1 MTDKVTVGFIGL
13 GKMGRG
19 MALNLAKAGY
29 PLVVF
34 DAFASAMEPLIA
46 AGAQAAGSPADVAA
60 WADVIF
66 TSLPGLGIIGALT
79 LAALTGQK
87 RYFAISTV
95 FAALVGAALS
105 VQTSAPDSL
114 TLTAIAEGCVGPQ
127 TFAIAACAIIAG
139 LSAASLAWLWLRDRP
154 ADRI

>member
-1 MTDKVTVGFIGL
+1 MTRL
-13 GKMGRG
+13 
-19 MALNLAKAGY
+19 ALFLA
-29 PLVVF
+29 LVPV
-34 DAFASAMEPLIA
+34 
-46 AGAQAAGSPADVAA
+46 QALADVCALERPDWRPENGPA
-60 WADVIF
+60 TALDELAFLF

-105 VQTSAPDSL
+105 VQTGAPDSL

-127 TFAIAACAIIAG
+127 TLAIAACAIIAG

>member
-1 MTDKVTVGFIGL
+1 MTRL
-13 GKMGRG
+13 
-19 MALNLAKAGY
+19 ALILA
-29 PLVVF
+29 LVPV
-34 DAFASAMEPLIA
+34 
-46 AGAQAAGSPADVAA
+46 QALADVCALERPDWRPENGPA
-60 WADVIF
+60 TALDELAFLF

-95 FAALVGAALS
+95 FAALVGAALT

-127 TFAIAACAIIAG
+127 TLAIAACAIIAG

>member
-1 MTDKVTVGFIGL
+1 MTRL
-13 GKMGRG
+13 
-19 MALNLAKAGY
+19 ALFLA
-29 PLVVF
+29 LVPV
-34 DAFASAMEPLIA
+34 
-46 AGAQAAGSPADVAA
+46 QALADVCALERPDWRPENGPA
-60 WADVIF
+60 TALDELAFLF

-105 VQTSAPDSL
+105 VQTGAPDSL

-139 LSAASLAWLWLRDRP
+139 ISAASLAWLWLRDRP

>member
-1 MTDKVTVGFIGL
+1 MTRL
-13 GKMGRG
+13 
-19 MALNLAKAGY
+19 ALILA
-29 PLVVF
+29 LVPV
-34 DAFASAMEPLIA
+34 
-46 AGAQAAGSPADVAA
+46 QALADVCALERPDWRPENGPA
-60 WADVIF
+60 TALDELAFLF

-139 LSAASLAWLWLRDRP
+139 ISAASLAWLWLRDRP

>member
-1 MTDKVTVGFIGL
+1 MTRL
-13 GKMGRG
+13 
-19 MALNLAKAGY
+19 ALFLA
-29 PLVVF
+29 LVPV
-34 DAFASAMEPLIA
+34 
-46 AGAQAAGSPADVAA
+46 QALADVCALERPDWRPENGPA
-60 WADVIF
+60 TALDELAFLF

-127 TFAIAACAIIAG
+127 TLAIAACAIIAG

>member
-1 MTDKVTVGFIGL
+1 MTRLV
-13 GKMGRG
+13 
-19 MALNLAKAGY
+19 ALFLALV
-29 PLVVF
+29 PL
-34 DAFASAMEPLIA
+34 
-46 AGAQAAGSPADVAA
+46 QALADVCALERPDWRPENGPA
-60 WADVIF
+60 TALDELAFLF

-127 TFAIAACAIIAG
+127 TLAIAACAIIAG

>member
-1 MTDKVTVGFIGL
+1 MTRL
-13 GKMGRG
+13 
-19 MALNLAKAGY
+19 ALFLA
-29 PLVVF
+29 LVPV
-34 DAFASAMEPLIA
+34 
-46 AGAQAAGSPADVAA
+46 QALADVCALERPDWRPENGPA
-60 WADVIF
+60 TALDELAFLF

-95 FAALVGAALS
+95 FAALVGAALT

>member
-1 MTDKVTVGFIGL
+1 MTRL
-13 GKMGRG
+13 
-19 MALNLAKAGY
+19 ALFLA
-29 PLVVF
+29 LVPV
-34 DAFASAMEPLIA
+34 
-46 AGAQAAGSPADVAA
+46 QALADVCALERPDWRPENGPA
-60 WADVIF
+60 TALDELAFLF

-139 LSAASLAWLWLRDRP
+139 ISAASLAWLWLRDRP

>member
-1 MTDKVTVGFIGL
+1 MTRL
-13 GKMGRG
+13 
-19 MALNLAKAGY
+19 ALFLA
-29 PLVVF
+29 LVPV
-34 DAFASAMEPLIA
+34 
-46 AGAQAAGSPADVAA
+46 QALADVCALERPDWRPENGPA
-60 WADVIF
+60 TALDELAFLF

-95 FAALVGAALS
+95 FAAFVGAALS
-105 VQTSAPDSL
+105 VQTGAPDSL

-127 TFAIAACAIIAG
+127 TLAIAACAIIAG

>member
-1 MTDKVTVGFIGL
+1 MTRL
-13 GKMGRG
+13 
-19 MALNLAKAGY
+19 ALILA
-29 PLVVF
+29 LVPV
-34 DAFASAMEPLIA
+34 
-46 AGAQAAGSPADVAA
+46 QALADVCALERPDWRPENGPA
-60 WADVIF
+60 TALDELAFLF

-105 VQTSAPDSL
+105 VQTGAPDSL

-127 TFAIAACAIIAG
+127 TLAIAACAIIAG

>member
-1 MTDKVTVGFIGL
+1 MTRL
-13 GKMGRG
+13 
-19 MALNLAKAGY
+19 ALILA
-29 PLVVF
+29 LVPV
-34 DAFASAMEPLIA
+34 
-46 AGAQAAGSPADVAA
+46 QALADVCALERPDWRPENGPA
-60 WADVIF
+60 TALDELAFLF

>member
-1 MTDKVTVGFIGL
+1 MTRL
-13 GKMGRG
+13 
-19 MALNLAKAGY
+19 ALFLA
-29 PLVVF
+29 LVPV
-34 DAFASAMEPLIA
+34 
-46 AGAQAAGSPADVAA
+46 QALADVCALERPDWRPENGPA
-60 WADVIF
+60 TALDELAFLF

-127 TFAIAACAIIAG
+127 TFAITACAIIAG

>member
-1 MTDKVTVGFIGL
+1 MTRLV
-13 GKMGRG
+13 
-19 MALNLAKAGY
+19 ALFLALV
-29 PLVVF
+29 PL
-34 DAFASAMEPLIA
+34 
-46 AGAQAAGSPADVAA
+46 QALADVCALERPDWRPENGPA
-60 WADVIF
+60 TALDELAFLF

-105 VQTSAPDSL
+105 VQTGAPDSL

-127 TFAIAACAIIAG
+127 TLAIAACAIIAG

>member
-1 MTDKVTVGFIGL
+1 MTRL
-13 GKMGRG
+13 
-19 MALNLAKAGY
+19 ALFLA
-29 PLVVF
+29 LVPV
-34 DAFASAMEPLIA
+34 
-46 AGAQAAGSPADVAA
+46 QALADVCALERPDWRPENGPA
-60 WADVIF
+60 TALDELAFLF

>member
-1 MTDKVTVGFIGL
+1 MTRL
-13 GKMGRG
+13 
-19 MALNLAKAGY
+19 ALFLA
-29 PLVVF
+29 LVPV
-34 DAFASAMEPLIA
+34 
-46 AGAQAAGSPADVAA
+46 QALADVCALERPDWRPENGPA
-60 WADVIF
+60 TALDELAF
-66 TSLPGLGIIGALT
+66 LFASLPGLGIIGALT

-105 VQTSAPDSL
+105 VQTGAPDSL

-139 LSAASLAWLWLRDRP
+139 ISAASLAWLWLRDRP

>member
-1 MTDKVTVGFIGL
+1 MTRL
-13 GKMGRG
+13 
-19 MALNLAKAGY
+19 ALILA
-29 PLVVF
+29 LVPV
-34 DAFASAMEPLIA
+34 
-46 AGAQAAGSPADVAA
+46 QALADVCALERPDWRPENGPA
-60 WADVIF
+60 TALDELAFLF

-95 FAALVGAALS
+95 FAALVGAALT